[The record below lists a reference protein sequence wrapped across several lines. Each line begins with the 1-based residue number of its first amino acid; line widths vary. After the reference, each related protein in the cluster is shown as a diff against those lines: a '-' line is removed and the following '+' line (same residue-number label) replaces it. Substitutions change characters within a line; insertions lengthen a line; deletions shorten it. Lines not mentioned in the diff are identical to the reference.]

1 MSVLTRKL
9 EIKANIIKALS
20 HPVRLYIIEKLE
32 EGECCVCEFHGE
44 VGGDFSMVSKHLTI
58 LKKAGI
64 IESEKRKVNV
74 FYKLKVPC
82 INKFLSCI
90 ENIAIDNVK
99 ETMNVLI

>member
-1 MSVLTRKL
+1 MSIITKKL
-9 EIKANIIKALS
+9 ELKANIIKALS

-32 EGECCVCEFHGE
+32 EGECCVCEFHDE

-58 LKKAGI
+58 LKKAGV
-64 IESEKRKVNV
+64 IESEKRGLKV

-82 INKFLSCI
+82 INNFLSCI

-99 ETMNVLI
+99 EVMEIL